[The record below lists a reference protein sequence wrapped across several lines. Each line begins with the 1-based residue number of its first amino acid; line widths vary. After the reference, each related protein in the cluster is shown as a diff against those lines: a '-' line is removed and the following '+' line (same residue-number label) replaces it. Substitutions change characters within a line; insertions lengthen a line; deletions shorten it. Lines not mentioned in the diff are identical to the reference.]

1 MPSRTG
7 KKRRSF
13 SVLLTM
19 GLVGFACYFV
29 ISWVGLQGTIKES
42 REELASVSEAC
53 EVQEYEN
60 RELKRILEDDNE
72 SELIERIARKELG
85 YVMPGERVY
94 FDVSSSN

>member
-1 MPSRTG
+1 MPSGTG
-7 KKRRSF
+7 KKQRRTSI
-13 SVLLTM
+13 LLTM

-29 ISWVGLQGTIKES
+29 ISWVGLQGTIKNS
-42 REELASVSEAC
+42 KEELAAVAEAC
-53 EVQEYEN
+53 EVQKYEN
-60 RELKRILEDDNE
+60 RELERILEDDNE

>member
-1 MPSRTG
+1 MPSRNG
-7 KKRRSF
+7 KKHRSF
-13 SVLLTM
+13 SVLLAM
-19 GLVGFACYFV
+19 GFVGFVCYCV
-29 ISWVGLQGTIKES
+29 ISWVGLQGTIKDS
-42 REELASVSEAC
+42 REELARVVEAC
-53 EVQEYEN
+53 EAQEYEN

>member
-7 KKRRSF
+7 KKHRSF

-42 REELASVSEAC
+42 REELASVSEAF
-53 EVQEYEN
+53 EVQEY
-60 RELKRILEDDNE
+60 
-72 SELIERIARKELG
+72 
-85 YVMPGERVY
+85 
-94 FDVSSSN
+94 